1 MQFHNKSALVGI
13 LTALCIVLGFMEIF
27 IPSPIPFLRL
37 GLANIP
43 IMIGIFIFD
52 EKKYVVYIALL
63 KSFLLPIISGN
74 FFIKII
80 VSMPSTIISTVIML
94 IIYKIFSKKITAVS
108 IGAVGG
114 YFHIIV
120 QLIVIKVFF
129 IKYLDI
135 YKIIPYFSLL
145 GLITGILTGIIVE
158 YTIKNIMK
166 VNDVTENYSG

>member
-80 VSMPSTIISTVIML
+80 VSMP
-94 IIYKIFSKKITAVS
+94 
-108 IGAVGG
+108 
-114 YFHIIV
+114 
-120 QLIVIKVFF
+120 
-129 IKYLDI
+129 
-135 YKIIPYFSLL
+135 
-145 GLITGILTGIIVE
+145 
-158 YTIKNIMK
+158 
-166 VNDVTENYSG
+166 